1 MSTPLTTEA
10 EIRAWAALRRLPD
23 AHLERWLALEEPD
36 RAALLEAGRRLRLRT
51 GQFVT
56 ALELLE
62 EIAVRDPGRG
72 SVASVLAQDSIRQIF
87 DGAGSVPERAHAFVE
102 ELRAMR
108 FPKLRDTMKRLR
120 DEVAALLLPSGI
132 NVVLPHDLASDE
144 LRIEITARGGAEL
157 EKLIDAVGRN
167 GDGLKRIAQM
177 LGGEK

>member
-87 DGAGSVPERAHAFVE
+87 DGRA
-102 ELRAMR
+102 RY
-108 FPKLRDTMKRLR
+108 
-120 DEVAALLLPSGI
+120 PSEPTRSSKSCVRCAYRSCAI
-132 NVVLPHDLASDE
+132 
-144 LRIEITARGGAEL
+144 R
-157 EKLIDAVGRN
+157 
-167 GDGLKRIAQM
+167 
-177 LGGEK
+177 